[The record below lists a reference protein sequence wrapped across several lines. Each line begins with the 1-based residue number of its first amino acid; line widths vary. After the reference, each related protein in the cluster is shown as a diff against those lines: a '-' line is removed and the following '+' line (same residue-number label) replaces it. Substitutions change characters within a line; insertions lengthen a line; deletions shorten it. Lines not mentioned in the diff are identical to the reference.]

1 MVFRVGFDGELIS
14 CSSARC
20 IQRLLSLGWRLADSS
35 QTEDLLQALEAE
47 ELAETGEVFHPRNL
61 D

>member
-1 MVFRVGFDGELIS
+1 MVFRVDFDGELIS

-20 IQRLLSLGWRLADSS
+20 IQRLLSQGWRLADPW
-35 QTEDLLQALEAE
+35 QAEDLPEALEAE
-47 ELAETGEVFHPRNL
+47 DLAETGEVFHPRDL